1 MYVYCTTYPSPV
13 YARGWLD
20 SCSAISTTVEIDYR
34 LRVSMEEKVCD
45 RYSLYRPGASER
57 DLDAV
62 QLAIV
67 KKTI

>member
-1 MYVYCTTYPSPV
+1 
-13 YARGWLD
+13 
-20 SCSAISTTVEIDYR
+20 
-34 LRVSMEEKVCD
+34 MEEKVCD